1 MRHIGKVLHG
11 HNTSRYGPQR
21 EIHEVMSVI
30 IMCIKA
36 STSCDCSFANIK
48 WGLYYFSKLF
58 LLLINIKPQINLF
71 RHLHYLK
78 DIKGE

>member
-1 MRHIGKVLHG
+1 MDQINLRHCFHR
-11 HNTSRYGPQR
+11 HNTSRYGPRR
-21 EIHEVMSVI
+21 EIHEVISLMI
-30 IMCIKA
+30 IQ
-36 STSCDCSFANIK
+36 CSFSDIK

-78 DIKGE
+78 GIKGE